1 VWVLIFMAA
10 AAISPPAPVYPA
22 SPTVLVY
29 RTKDYGGRTYP
40 SVTVKS
46 SAGRVRIEAFGA
58 TLLYDGKTWHSE
70 TEISEEAAAVTAF
83 QVVLRPAENARRDS
97 FDRPVLIPSFPAGKQ
112 SARCDYRYDAV
123 GLLAANL
130 VFADG
135 SGFEFRRISASPG
148 SFSPADFEPPQRVEP
163 QRAASRAGAGAGS
176 AAPDYAGVARLTA
189 LAISDREQDDFE
201 KRGGVGRH
209 RPKLP

>member
-1 VWVLIFMAA
+1 VWVQIFMAA
-10 AAISPPAPVYPA
+10 AAISPPVPVYPA

-29 RTKDYGGRTYP
+29 RTKDYGGRTYG

-58 TLLYDGKTWHSE
+58 ILLYDGKTWHSE
-70 TEISEEAAAVTAF
+70 TEIPEEASAVTAF
-83 QVVLRPAENARRDS
+83 QAVLRPGENARRDS
-97 FDRPVLIPSFPAGKQ
+97 FDRPILIPSFQAGKQ

-148 SFSPADFEPPQRVEP
+148 SFSPADFEPPQKIEP
-163 QRAASRAGAGAGS
+163 QSAGPRASASS
-176 AAPDYAGVARLTA
+176 AAPDYASVARLTA
-189 LAISDREQDDFE
+189 LQISDREQDDFE